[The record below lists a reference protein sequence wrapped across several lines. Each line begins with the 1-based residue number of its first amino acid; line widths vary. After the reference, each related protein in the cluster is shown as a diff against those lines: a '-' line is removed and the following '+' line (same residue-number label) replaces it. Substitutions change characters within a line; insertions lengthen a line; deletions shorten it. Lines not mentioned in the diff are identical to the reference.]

1 MKVKAN
7 VSFTGSINMIA
18 GEERECSE
26 STVLTDLLN
35 AGYVSVVD
43 SGTPENKGTPES
55 QGAPEN
61 QETSENQGAPEES
74 KKGKKTTGKAA
85 KKDENTGTD

>member
-35 AGYVSVVD
+35 AGYISVVD
-43 SGTPENKGTPES
+43 SGTL
-55 QGAPEN
+55 
-61 QETSENQGAPEES
+61 ENQGNTGESGSTGESRNTRES

-85 KKDENTGTD
+85 KKDENTGTDK

>member
-35 AGYVSVVD
+35 AGYISVVD
-43 SGTPENKGTPES
+43 SGTLE
-55 QGAPEN
+55 
-61 QETSENQGAPEES
+61 
-74 KKGKKTTGKAA
+74 
-85 KKDENTGTD
+85 